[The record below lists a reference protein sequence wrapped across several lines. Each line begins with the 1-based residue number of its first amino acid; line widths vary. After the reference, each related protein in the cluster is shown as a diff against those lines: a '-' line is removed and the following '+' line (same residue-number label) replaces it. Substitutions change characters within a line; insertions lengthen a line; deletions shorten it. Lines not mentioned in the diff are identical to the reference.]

1 MKMKINKLLKRN
13 HYFTGV
19 DENGNI
25 LKDAVEDS
33 KTTANNRNPGQIDG
47 YTFENNCKRWYYKT
61 HFQKEMTKKPT
72 GKTKILSKTRIKSY
86 YESQRT

>member
-13 HYFTGV
+13 HYYTLQFA

-47 YTFENNCKRWYYKT
+47 YTFEK
-61 HFQKEMTKKPT
+61 Q
-72 GKTKILSKTRIKSY
+72 L
-86 YESQRT
+86 